1 MILLL
6 IAWNTLLEKIHSGSE
21 NKKPSNSV
29 GSSNP
34 GLEKDQVRGKKF
46 NLVSRNWN
54 LKEFCVINSLPER
67 LLWNL
72 MGIKNKISQTEK
84 LIQIY

>member
-6 IAWNTLLEKIHSGSE
+6 IAWNTLLEKINSGSE

-34 GLEKDQVRGKKF
+34 GLEQDQVKGKKL

-54 LKEFCVINSLPER
+54 LKEFCVINPER

-72 MGIKNKISQTEK
+72 MEIIYKISHTEK